1 MTKPD
6 SRPPDSHAMKRPQ
19 RRGEERAQA
28 QLEAAAALFVEK
40 GFDATS
46 LNDIIGRAGG
56 SRTTLY
62 TRFGDK
68 DGLFRALMKEHC
80 NRIQEE
86 MVRILEESTGL
97 SRLSL
102 ADGLVRIGLHIIRT
116 LADPKTI
123 AIVHTLVSEGRRIPD
138 IAGEFQAMGQERG
151 IQRIA
156 DYLRAAATDDG
167 RRIGDADAD
176 AKAEIFFSMILGSRI
191 LRQLTMPGYRVDMDA
206 AEEYVRRC
214 VRVFLGGCF
223 EKG

>member
-1 MTKPD
+1 MPKPD
-6 SRPPDSHAMKRPQ
+6 PRPMKRPQ
-19 RRGEERAQA
+19 RRGDERAQA

-40 GFDATS
+40 GFEATS
-46 LNDIIGRAGG
+46 LNDIIDRAGG

-86 MVRILEESTGL
+86 LARIQEENAGPRHPGL
-97 SRLSL
+97 
-102 ADGLVRIGLHIIRT
+102 AEGLTDIGLHIIRT

-138 IAGEFQAMGQERG
+138 ISEEFQAMGQERG
-151 IQRIA
+151 IQKIA
-156 DYLRAAATDDG
+156 HYLRSAAGTGG
-167 RRIGDADAD
+167 RRIEDAD

-191 LRQLTMPGYRVDMDA
+191 LRQLTVPGYRVDMDA
-206 AEEYVRRC
+206 AEAYVRHS
-214 VRVFLGGCF
+214 VRVFLAGCF
-223 EKG
+223 EG

>member
-1 MTKPD
+1 MPKTD
-6 SRPPDSHAMKRPQ
+6 TRPPDSRTTKRPQ

-40 GFDATS
+40 GFEATS

-80 NRIQEE
+80 NRIQGE
-86 MVRILEESTGL
+86 MVRILEENTGL

-102 ADGLVRIGLHIIRT
+102 AEGLARIGLHIIRT

-151 IQRIA
+151 IQKIA
-156 DYLRAAATDDG
+156 EYLRAAPTGDG
-167 RRIGDADAD
+167 RRIGDAD

-191 LRQLTMPGYRVDMDA
+191 LRQLTMPGYRVDVDA
-206 AEEYVRRC
+206 AEEYVRHS
-214 VRVFLGGCF
+214 VRVFLAGCF
-223 EKG
+223 AEG